1 MKTYIYDK
9 VQRAVKWGLAFYL
22 LTLLPFSATAQKLV
36 AIKTTT
42 ADVGRTGYQQPV
54 TATFEFRNKSLRKL
68 KIEKVVP
75 DCSCTTVDYPKGEIG
90 INDKFQ
96 VKMTYDARQL
106 GHFNKQAAI
115 ISNGS
120 KKPVYICMKGVV
132 LTEVQDFSGSYP
144 VEMGDLRLDKD
155 ELEFDDIN
163 RGDQQVQELHIYNNG
178 TQVYQPNLMHLPSYL
193 TAVVTPEKLAPN
205 RAGKIT
211 VTLNSAKL
219 HDYGLTQTAVYLAA
233 NPGDK
238 VSQDHQIGV
247 SAVLL
252 PSFDSAKTNLQQAP
266 HIQLSKETVDI
277 AFEGKAKK
285 SDVIV
290 ITNTGSSD
298 LDITSLQLF
307 TEGLKVSLGQRKLH
321 PGASTKLKI
330 TAIREELKKVRIRPR
345 ILMIVNDP
353 QKPKVTITINAK

>member
-1 MKTYIYDK
+1 MNRKQAILSLFL
-9 VQRAVKWGLAFYL
+9 LAA
-22 LTLLPFSATAQKLV
+22 LPITAQKLV
-36 AIKTTT
+36 VIKAT

-54 TATFEFRNKSLRKL
+54 TATFEFKNKSLRKL
-68 KIEKVVP
+68 KIEKVIP
-75 DCSCTTVDYPKGEIG
+75 DCNCTTIDYPKGEIG
-90 INDKFQ
+90 MNDKFQ
-96 VKMTYDARQL
+96 IKMTYDARQL

-132 LTEVQDFSGSYP
+132 LTEVQDFSGTYP
-144 VEMGDLRLDKD
+144 IEMGNLRIDKD

-163 RGDQQVQELHIYNNG
+163 RGDQQVQELHLYNNG
-178 TQVYQPNLMHLPSYL
+178 SQMCQPNLMHLPPYL

-219 HDYGLTQTAVYLAA
+219 HDYGLTQTSIYLAA

-238 VSQDHQIGV
+238 VSQDHRIGV

-252 PSFDSAKTNLQQAP
+252 PSFDASKTDLQQAP

-285 SDVIV
+285 TDVII
-290 ITNTGSSD
+290 ITNTGNSD

-330 TAIREELKKVRIRPR
+330 TAIQEELKKVRIRPR

-353 QKPKVTITINAK
+353 QKPKVTITINTTP

>member
-1 MKTYIYDK
+1 MNRKQAILSLFL
-9 VQRAVKWGLAFYL
+9 LAA
-22 LTLLPFSATAQKLV
+22 LPVAAQKLV
-36 AIKTTT
+36 AIQST
-42 ADVGRTGYQQPV
+42 ADVGKTGYQQPV
-54 TATFEFRNKSLRKL
+54 TATFEFKNKSLRKL
-68 KIEKVVP
+68 RIEKVIP
-75 DCSCTTVDYPKGEIG
+75 DCSCTTVDYPKGDIG
-90 INDKFQ
+90 MNDKFQ
-96 VKMTYDARQL
+96 IKMTYDARQL

-132 LTEVQDFSGSYP
+132 LTEVQDFSGTYP
-144 VEMGDLRLDKD
+144 VEMGDLRLDKA

-178 TQVYQPNLMHLPSYL
+178 SKMCQPNLMHLPSYL
-193 TAVVTPEKLAPN
+193 TAIVTPEQLAPN

-219 HDYGLTQTAVYLAA
+219 HDYGLTQTSIYLAA

-238 VSQDHQIGV
+238 VSQDHLIGV

-252 PSFDSAKTNLQQAP
+252 PSFDASKTNLQQAP

-277 AFEGKAKK
+277 NFEGKAKK
-285 SDVIV
+285 TDVID
-290 ITNTGSSD
+290 ITNTGHSD
-298 LDITSLQLF
+298 LDISSLQLF
-307 TEGLKVSLGQRKLH
+307 TEGLKVSLGQRKLR

-330 TAIREELKKVRIRPR
+330 TAIQAELKKVRIRPR